1 MQQRINIDLITII
14 LFCLPWQSVAYT
26 TTMKKNAC
34 CLLET
39 KEIINISYLGFVRPV
54 SWMLPL
60 SHQTSLRV
68 WRSTDSRMVTEIHH
82 LSFIIDCTYFR
93 PLAHSVVLF
102 SFIQHARMASTSRFA
117 RSTLPCDWEWRG
129 FPWTIRP
136 AAGPKLRTNLVII
149 LFTNSLG
156 QQVAAELVEI
166 LCTISLPPWPDAK
179 CSSFVHLFSP
189 GLSNCCKRRTI
200 ALCSCSLRWVD
211 DNPLAASFSAILLL
225 KSVRWS
231 PILTDADSTLNQPT
245 AQQQQ
250 RTLIWYDPKWILML
264 LHCISFLPSNLP
276 AFAGIYRDLP
286 GFSGIYRL

>member
-14 LFCLPWQSVAYT
+14 LFCLPWQSVAY

-82 LSFIIDCTYFR
+82 WLHIFQTSCPPFSCCFLSSSMQEWLLR
-93 PLAHSVVLF
+93 RGLLAQRCPA
-102 SFIQHARMASTSRFA
+102 IENDGASHGRYGQQPGQS
-117 RSTLPCDWEWRG
+117 C
-129 FPWTIRP
+129 
-136 AAGPKLRTNLVII
+136 TNLVII

-250 RTLIWYDPKWILML
+250 RTLIWYDPKMNFDAIA
-264 LHCISFLPSNLP
+264 LHQLFTE
-276 AFAGIYRDLP
+276 
-286 GFSGIYRL
+286 